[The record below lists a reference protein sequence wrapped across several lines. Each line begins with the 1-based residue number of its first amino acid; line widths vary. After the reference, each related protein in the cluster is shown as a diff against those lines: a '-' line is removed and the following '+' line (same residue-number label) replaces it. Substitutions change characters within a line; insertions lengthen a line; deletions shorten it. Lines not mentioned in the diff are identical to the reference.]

1 MNNPFSLIDKTILI
15 TGASSGI
22 GRACALICA
31 EAGAKLIITGRNEER
46 LSQTLNALSGE
57 GHKIVIADLINESER
72 QILVDAIDKA
82 DGVILNAGIND
93 KSLVKFLK
101 QEFVSNMMQINFTA
115 SVMLIQSLLKKKKL
129 SNGCSIVLTS
139 SVSAFYPTI
148 SNAIY
153 GASKAALVQFA
164 RVLAKEVK
172 TQNIRVNTIAPAMVE
187 TQMLQAYTL
196 QDNINELRESNF
208 NGRFIQPE
216 EVAYACQYLLSDAA
230 QMITGTNVVIDG
242 GLTL

>member
-115 SVMLIQSLLKKKKL
+115 NAMLIQSLLKKKKL
-129 SNGCSIVLTS
+129 TNGSSIVLTS
-139 SVSAFYPTI
+139 SVSAFYPTF

-187 TQMLQAYTL
+187 TQMLLAYTL
-196 QDNINELRESNF
+196 QDNIEEMREKNF

-216 EVAYACQYLLSDAA
+216 EIAYACQYLLSDAA
-230 QMITGTNVVIDG
+230 QMITGTNLVIDG